1 MRHSE
6 RLVLRCAGR
15 DQYQVLLSKG
25 QKRRIR
31 HLSFGTTAEGL
42 AAAPP
47 LENFVRSYE
56 AD

>member
-1 MRHSE
+1 
-6 RLVLRCAGR
+6 VLRCAGR

-42 AAAPP
+42 ATAPP
-47 LENFVRSYE
+47 LEDFVRSYE